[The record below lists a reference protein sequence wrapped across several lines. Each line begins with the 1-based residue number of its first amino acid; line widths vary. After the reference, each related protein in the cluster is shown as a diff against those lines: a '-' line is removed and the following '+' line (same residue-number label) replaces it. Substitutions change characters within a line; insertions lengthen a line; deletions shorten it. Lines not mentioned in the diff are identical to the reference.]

1 MFYQKMCFCKLG
13 NQCST
18 FCPLRRFV
26 LQTFCPWD
34 ILSLGPYVWGPYVP
48 GTFCHLGRFVIW
60 DVLYAHRTVY
70 LSSNFN
76 SGSDRLC
83 EGIGQT
89 RRKDDSFDST
99 LAIFI
104 QLIIIYAI
112 YSIRY
117 RKAVLHAIRF
127 FGIELRKEK
136 KRPREFCFFMNSV
149 MQHVCT
155 TFC

>member
-1 MFYQKMCFCKLG
+1 MVISVVRFAPCDVLSF
-13 NQCST
+13 
-18 FCPLRRFV
+18 RRFV
-26 LQTFCPWD
+26 RGTFCPWD
-34 ILSLGPYVWGPYVP
+34 LMSGDLM
-48 GTFCHLGRFVIW
+48 FLGRFVIW
-60 DVLYAHRTVY
+60 DVLSWDILYAHRTVY

-112 YSIRY
+112 FAIRY

-127 FGIELRKEK
+127 FGIELKRKGHEN
-136 KRPREFCFFMNSV
+136 FVSS
-149 MQHVCT
+149 
-155 TFC
+155 